1 MNKANWLF
9 REMIIYLAII
19 IILLFVLSYLVD
31 SAFYGILEFLSYVFA
46 FLFSFYAGSLYNEI
60 ENKK

>member
-9 REMIIYLAII
+9 REMIICLVCFVILIMLA
-19 IILLFVLSYLVD
+19 FLVD
-31 SAFYGILEFLSYVFA
+31 STVQGIVEFLSYVVA

-60 ENKK
+60 ENNK

>member
-19 IILLFVLSYLVD
+19 ILLFVLSYLVD
-31 SAFYGILEFLSYVFA
+31 STFYGILEFLSYVFA

>member
-19 IILLFVLSYLVD
+19 ILIFVLSYLVD
-31 SAFYGILEFLSYVFA
+31 STVYGILEFLSYVFA